1 MAGGESTIGVR
12 SNLMSIQIR
21 PADLKSDSADLVA
34 LFRQHLPAPSDL
46 ARFQWLYQEGVYGP
60 ARVWVAV
67 EQENGRIVGS
77 AAAYPRKLSF
87 GGQDRLGF
95 VLGDFCIDEKYR
107 SLGPSLQLQ
116 RACLAAL
123 QEPSFEFVYDFP
135 SRSMMAIY
143 RRLGMEQS
151 GELVRWAK
159 PLRAEQMLLA
169 VVRSKPLARG
179 LGFLANPV
187 LARRGWR
194 GERSSCDLVLLQGP
208 CGAEFSR
215 LDQEIRAQAGVR
227 TSRSAE
233 YLNWR
238 YFGNAAARHE
248 ILTARR
254 AGQLV
259 GYVVSTEGTDDARI
273 VDLCSIEEP
282 GVIVR
287 LLFGTVE
294 RLRARGAATVSLNAG
309 NAHPWNNLF
318 KRAGFQRREGSPI
331 VVAVAPG
338 SPVSKAEFEHNWFV
352 MQGDRDS

>member
-1 MAGGESTIGVR
+1 MDIR
-12 SNLMSIQIR
+12 IR
-21 PADLKSDSADLVA
+21 PADLKSDSANLVA
-34 LFRQHLPAPSDL
+34 LFRRHLSAPSDS
-46 ARFQWLYQEGVYGP
+46 ARFRWLYQDGVYGP

-67 EQENGRIVGS
+67 EPETGRIVGS
-77 AAAYPRKLSF
+77 AAAYPRRLSF
-87 GGQDRLGF
+87 SGQDRLGF

-116 RACLAAL
+116 RACLTAL
-123 QEPSFEFVYDFP
+123 QEPPFEFVYDFP

-143 RRLGMEQS
+143 KRLGMEQS
-151 GELVRWAK
+151 GELFRWAK
-159 PLRAEQMLLA
+159 PLRVDQKLLA

-179 LGFLANPV
+179 LGILANPV

-194 GERSSCDLVLLQGP
+194 GEKSLCDLGLQQGP

-215 LDQEIRAQAGVR
+215 LDQEIYTHAGVR

-233 YLNWR
+233 YLHWR
-238 YFGNAAARHE
+238 YFGNAGARHE

-254 AGQLV
+254 AGKLI

-282 GVIVR
+282 GVIAR
-287 LLFGTVE
+287 LLFGAVE
-294 RLRARGAATVSLNAG
+294 RLRAQGAAAVSLNAG
-309 NAHPWNNLF
+309 SAHPWNNLF
-318 KRAGFQRREGSPI
+318 QRAGFQRREGSPI

-338 SPVSKAEFEHNWFV
+338 SPISRTEFEHNWFV